1 MMRRRVLTAALPL
14 LLLSAVVAACIPP
27 TEPPPPTTSST
38 TTTSTTTSTTTT
50 TIPKHVMS
58 VGHAD
63 AFEVTVEGTALA
75 VQIKDDS
82 GASPVFRDP
91 AETIL
96 HVKPES
102 QIAVPN
108 PPGAFAFLGA
118 GGDPVWMLPQVQN
131 TNLLWPGS
139 STERIGSGVLVG
151 NKVDWTI
158 ESVSGPGQ
166 VHVFQN
172 GAFGAPQMWFT
183 SGTAFPQTKQLSVPS
198 HVHFNWAFS
207 AAGTYTL
214 VMRADATLAGG
225 TPVTSGPVAYTFRVG
240 AL

>member
-14 LLLSAVVAACIPP
+14 LLLSAVVAACVPP
-27 TEPPPPTTSST
+27 TEPPPPTTS
-38 TTTSTTTSTTTT
+38 TSTTSTTTT

-58 VGHAD
+58 IGHAD
-63 AFEVTVEGTALA
+63 AFEVTVDGTALE

-91 AETIL
+91 SETIL
-96 HVKPES
+96 HAKPES
-102 QIAVPN
+102 QISVPN

-139 STERIGSGVLVG
+139 STERISSGALVG
-151 NKVDWTI
+151 NKVDWTV
-158 ESVSGPGQ
+158 ESVSGPGG

-183 SGTAFPQTKQLSVPS
+183 TGSAFPQTKQLSVPS
-198 HVHFNWAFS
+198 HVHFNWAFG
-207 AAGTYTL
+207 ATGTYTL
-214 VMRADATLAGG
+214 VMRADATLANG
-225 TPVTSGPVAYTFRVG
+225 TPVTSGPVAYTFQVG
-240 AL
+240 SL